1 MRVSE
6 VMKREVVTVSP
17 DETVEAAARRMRDAD
32 VGFLPVCDA
41 DGRPLGTLT
50 DRDVVL
56 RVVAERRSSA
66 LPVRAVMTHEVVACR
81 PGDAVS
87 DAERLMH
94 EHHKARLLCTDARGR
109 LKGVL
114 ALADI
119 AAHREHAMRTRPPIA
134 EQEPPSVH

>member
-17 DETVEAAARRMRDAD
+17 DETVEAAARRMRDAN

-66 LPVRAVMTHEVVACR
+66 LPVRAVMT
-81 PGDAVS
+81 
-87 DAERLMH
+87 
-94 EHHKARLLCTDARGR
+94 
-109 LKGVL
+109 
-114 ALADI
+114 
-119 AAHREHAMRTRPPIA
+119 
-134 EQEPPSVH
+134 